1 MDLLGQLN
9 AVVVSPEELD
19 GLLEDADMWQVEG
32 RGSAGAGLS
41 LVNQR
46 YRGDH
51 MRALAVYSRLVA
63 LAELVATA
71 EGEGWL
77 LPPLASVPP
86 PLSPARCR
94 QEICAWG
101 DSAHDMAR
109 GLGGD
114 VRAAEGCLT
123 PLSL

>member
-77 LPPLASVPP
+77 LPPPSVCPP
-86 PLSPARCR
+86 SP
-94 QEICAWG
+94 
-101 DSAHDMAR
+101 
-109 GLGGD
+109 
-114 VRAAEGCLT
+114 
-123 PLSL
+123 